1 MYEGWY
7 IQFTAHAKRRIQE
20 RLVEDEDVREVIDA
34 PDFVEAD
41 LVYGG
46 KILTKYLADWDRI
59 LVVAIE
65 ELSQESVLLVKTV
78 LWSKAN

>member
-1 MYEGWY
+1 MPTRFARGHGTR
-7 IQFTAHAKRRIQE
+7 F
-20 RLVEDEDVREVIDA
+20 VEAEDVRKAIDT
-34 PDFVEAD
+34 PDSVEAD
-41 LVYGG
+41 MVHGG

-65 ELSQESVLLVKTV
+65 ELSHESVVLVKTV

>member
-7 IQFTAHAKRRIQE
+7 IQFTAHARRRIEE
-20 RLVEDEDVREVIDA
+20 RLVEAEDVRKAIDT
-34 PDFVEAD
+34 PDSVETD
-41 LVYGG
+41 LVHGG

-65 ELSQESVLLVKTV
+65 ELSYESIVLVKTV